1 MATTSKSSL
10 VPPRYHSPTIGLITF
25 IGVSVCYARLH
36 STPNEPFAQY
46 VIFARSN
53 KKMVEQLIKFF
64 VVFFVVVE
72 PISLIPLFAGLTE
85 GASERYKKKMAGK
98 SAAIALVICVL
109 FALVGAR
116 FLDVMGIS
124 LSSFRIAGGT
134 LLFLIALEMVFARTS
149 GTKSTTT
156 EKEEAKTRDDISV
169 FPLAFPFIAGPGAL
183 ATILLTSGE
192 LWGKPLE
199 FAAFLGVVFLVM
211 LICWLL
217 MLATPRLMKVFG
229 VTGANVMSRLS
240 GVILAALAVQ
250 FIVEGIRGAFL
261 SS

>member
-1 MATTSKSSL
+1 M
-10 VPPRYHSPTIGLITF
+10 I
-25 IGVSVCYARLH
+25 
-36 STPNEPFAQY
+36 
-46 VIFARSN
+46 
-53 KKMVEQLIKFF
+53 EQLIKFF

-72 PISLIPLFAGLTE
+72 PISLVPLFAGLTE
-85 GASERYKKKMAGK
+85 GASDAYKRKMAGK
-98 SAAIALVICVL
+98 AAAIALGICVL

-116 FLDVMGIS
+116 FLDIMGIS

-134 LLFLIALEMVFARTS
+134 LLFLISLEMVFARTS
-149 GTKSTTT
+149 GTKSTTP
-156 EKEEAKTRDDISV
+156 EKEEAKTREDISV

-183 ATILLTSGE
+183 ATILLTAGE

-199 FAAFLGVVFLVM
+199 FAGFLVVVVVV
-211 LICWLL
+211 LLVCWVL
-217 MLATPRLMKVFG
+217 MLATPYLMKAIG